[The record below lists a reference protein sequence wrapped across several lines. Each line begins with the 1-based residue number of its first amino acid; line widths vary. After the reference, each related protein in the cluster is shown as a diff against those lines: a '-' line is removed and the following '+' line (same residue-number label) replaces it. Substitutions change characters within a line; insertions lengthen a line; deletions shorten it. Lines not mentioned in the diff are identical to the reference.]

1 MTRKLSF
8 LTLTLLLSLLLV
20 SQSAESTTVRAA
32 APTPAATS
40 DFPVSVQLSGVIAA
54 ISKSQLTLTDG
65 TVVTLNKQTQ
75 SDGKPLKVGQTVT
88 IVAEVGED
96 DGLVALSIQQGTP
109 ADDTSTAAA
118 TAAPTK
124 NAPGDSGKGKGKDQ
138 GQNQEN
144 SDNNANDNGNGNGNS
159 NGNGH
164 GNGKGKG
171 NGSGSANGNGK
182 GNDQGDSS
190 NVGNGDDQ
198 GQNQDSSDNTD
209 NGGNGKGNGKGNNDK
224 ATNPNDVAACL
235 ANTTQPV
242 ATRLSKD
249 FDVSYSEIMTWHCQG
264 FGFGEIARAYVL
276 AQNSKLTVEEIF
288 AERKAGKGWGQIF
301 ADEGL
306 KVGDLS
312 GNPIGKGKK
321 NKGSD

>member
-8 LTLTLLLSLLLV
+8 LSLTLLLSLVLV
-20 SQSAESTTVRAA
+20 RQSAQSTTVRAA

-88 IVAEVGED
+88 IVAEVGDD

-109 ADDTSTAAA
+109 ADDTSTASA

-138 GQNQEN
+138 AQNQEK
-144 SDNNANDNGNGNGNS
+144 SDNNAKDNGNGIVNS

-171 NGSGSANGNGK
+171 NGSGSANCN
-182 GNDQGDSS
+182 
-190 NVGNGDDQ
+190 
-198 GQNQDSSDNTD
+198 
-209 NGGNGKGNGKGNNDK
+209 
-224 ATNPNDVAACL
+224 
-235 ANTTQPV
+235 
-242 ATRLSKD
+242 
-249 FDVSYSEIMTWHCQG
+249 
-264 FGFGEIARAYVL
+264 
-276 AQNSKLTVEEIF
+276 
-288 AERKAGKGWGQIF
+288 
-301 ADEGL
+301 
-306 KVGDLS
+306 
-312 GNPIGKGKK
+312 
-321 NKGSD
+321 